1 MWKGFFSD
9 PNYSLSVRS
18 NYGIRHTF
26 KEYFSNKN
34 YKTTAI
40 SCCGANPG
48 MVSWFV
54 KKALI
59 DIAKDTNYELPAEP
73 KTREEWALLMKNLGV
88 KGIHVA

>member
-1 MWKGFFSD
+1 LTEYCQSKEIFYIDTVKEVWKGFFSD

-26 KEYFSNKN
+26 KEYFKNKN
-34 YKTTAI
+34 YKTTAV

-59 DIAKDTNYELPAEP
+59 DIAKDTNYELQA
-73 KTREEWALLMKNLGV
+73 
-88 KGIHVA
+88 